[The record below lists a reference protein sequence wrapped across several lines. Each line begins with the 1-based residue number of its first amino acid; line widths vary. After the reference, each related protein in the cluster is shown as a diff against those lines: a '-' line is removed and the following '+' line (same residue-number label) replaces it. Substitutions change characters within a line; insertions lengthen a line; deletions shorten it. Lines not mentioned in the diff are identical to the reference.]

1 MLLKLSQVGNIPNCQ
16 DNHSSNNHNMDNFKE
31 AHNHMANKDTIHS
44 NQCMDKDLDSQ
55 IFNLAMVNLQCS
67 QVMDNLLYNQD
78 LDNQSMDNHQF
89 NQDLDKIQDTDSP
102 QFNQVMDNLLF
113 NHNMDN
119 NNSSQVMVSLQ
130 FNQVLDSH
138 LCSQIMDSH
147 HFNKII
153 IKVMVNQD
161 MDNLQ
166 SNSKDFHQLNLFK
179 VSMDITPNSSIMHQY
194 KDINQKLTASLTIQ
208 WNGVTL
214 ILIQEHVV
222 LHAINAEE
230 ILQLLIGSI
239 IVTHANQI
247 CAKLVENQE

>member
-1 MLLKLSQVGNIPNCQ
+1 MGQDMLLKLPRSDNIPNCQ
-16 DNHSSNNHNMDNFKE
+16 DNHNSNNHNMDNFKE

-44 NQCMDKDLDSQ
+44 NQCMVKDLD
-55 IFNLAMVNLQCS
+55 NLAMVNLQCS
-67 QVMDNLLYNQD
+67 QVMDNLLCNQG
-78 LDNQSMDNHQF
+78 LDNQAMDNHQC
-89 NQDLDKIQDTDSP
+89 NQDLDKIQDTDSL
-102 QFNQVMDNLLF
+102 QFNQVMDNLHF
-113 NHNMDN
+113 NHNMGN
-119 NNSSQVMVSLQ
+119 NNSNQGMVSLQ
-130 FNQVLDSH
+130 FNQVLDSL

-147 HFNKII
+147 HFNQII

-166 SNSKDFHQLNLFK
+166 SNSKDFHLLNLFK
-179 VSMDITPNSSIMHQY
+179 VSMGITPNSSIMHLY
-194 KDINQKLTASLTIQ
+194 KDINLKLTASLTIQ

-239 IVTHANQI
+239 IAILANQI
-247 CAKLVENQE
+247 CARIVENQE